1 MRRKDKEI
9 IDQDEIQ
16 AIIDRSLVCR
26 LAMVDGDT
34 PYIVPLCF
42 GYDSDTLYFHSANTG
57 RKLDILRRNPKVCF
71 EFEVNCRVKPGENA
85 CKWGMSFKSVIGF
98 GKVTYIESSTA
109 KRGALDTII
118 RQYGGDAGDYTEAK
132 LKSTVVFA
140 VDIESMSGKASPAE

>member
-42 GYDSDTLYFHSANTG
+42 GYDGDKLYFHSANTG

-98 GKVTYIESSTA
+98 GKAVFIDDTES
-109 KRGALDTII
+109 KRKALDII
-118 RQYGGDAGDYTEAK
+118 LQQYSDGTFEYPANAIK
-132 LKSTVVFA
+132 NIVVIK
-140 VDIESMSGKASPAE
+140 VEIESMTGKQSV